1 MYKYEETVISETGLR
16 YTSKENGSPFQ
27 GMGGTGD
34 TLSCIKCGKHRL
46 RSKGTFKRYLH
57 ALLFFCFECRPPV
70 KAVAA
75 TPTQSPLSPAATPD

>member
-57 ALLFFCFECRPPV
+57 ALLFFCFDCRPPV
-70 KAVAA
+70 KTVAA
-75 TPTQSPLSPAATPD
+75 PPAL